1 MALKADKSQKENV
14 IYKENE
20 KKGDKNI
27 VDLLDQVINSNLIMN
42 IIYYYIFMY
51 YFQSKVVR
59 TNIDGIKVEK
69 DIYKERIL
77 GI

>member
-27 VDLLDQVINSNLIMN
+27 VDLLDQ
-42 IIYYYIFMY
+42 
-51 YFQSKVVR
+51 SKVVR

>member
-27 VDLLDQVINSNLIMN
+27 VDLLD
-42 IIYYYIFMY
+42 
-51 YFQSKVVR
+51 
-59 TNIDGIKVEK
+59 
-69 DIYKERIL
+69 
-77 GI
+77 